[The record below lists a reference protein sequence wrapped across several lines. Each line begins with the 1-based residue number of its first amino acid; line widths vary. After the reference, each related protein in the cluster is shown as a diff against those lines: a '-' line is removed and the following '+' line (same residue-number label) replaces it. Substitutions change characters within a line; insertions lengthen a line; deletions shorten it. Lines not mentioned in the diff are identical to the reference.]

1 MIFFHLIN
9 VQVKIQV
16 FSSFNRTEVMY
27 RFPIITLKYC
37 SEIFSNKD
45 SDQKY

>member
-16 FSSFNRTEVMY
+16 FSSFNRTEVQI
-27 RFPIITLKYC
+27 PHKYC